1 MEVSDGENPNH
12 FFDISG
18 TVLNPR
24 TKQISDKT
32 VEALKALNH
41 KGIKLCATTR
51 LSSFN
56 IPALSDVK
64 FDASITFDGK
74 FCYAENKLIFSQEKM
89 IQIDKKVAIDK
100 ILDYFHIEK
109 NEALAFASGDNDIEL
124 FCPNVGYTVAMGN
137 ASNRLKLDSNEICGS
152 IDEDGL
158 YHFLETYFII

>member
-1 MEVSDGENPNH
+1 MGRIRII

-18 TVLNPR
+18 TILNPR
-24 TKQISDKT
+24 TKQISRKT
-32 VEALKALNH
+32 LEALKALNH

-51 LSSFN
+51 LSSFT

-158 YHFLETYFII
+158 YHFLETDFII